1 MAREGGQAACEANL
15 RIQAFFGGADL
26 LIHDGQ
32 FTAAEY
38 AAGRAGWGHS
48 SVEHAMAVAEACGAR
63 RLALVH
69 HDPMRTDPDLDRLA
83 AVYGGFRPGSGL
95 EVCFAHEG
103 LSVTL

>member
-1 MAREGGQAACEANL
+1 MP
-15 RIQAFFGGADL
+15 GGAGRL
-26 LIHDGQ
+26 GAFVRRTRDG
-32 FTAAEY
+32 
-38 AAGRAGWGHS
+38 GRR
-48 SVEHAMAVAEACGAR
+48 EACGAR

-83 AVYGGFRPGSGL
+83 AVYGGFQPGSGL